1 MASDQLPPD
10 YSSPASSSPAAPAGG
25 PAHQGQGHP
34 SPAQPAPAPRRG
46 GINLLRIAAAV
57 LILLGLVVVGWQLRR
72 PQAPAPTPTTA
83 AAPAPAAPTGPAAPS
98 FDVVRVDQ
106 QGNTVI
112 AGRAA
117 PGAAITI
124 LDNGKPL
131 GTVTADHQGAFVFLP
146 ASPLAVGSHDITL
159 SAVLPN
165 GPTLTSTQSAE
176 VSVPANGGQVL
187 TVLSGPNGSQVLSCR
202 GPAAGALA
210 LGAVDYDTKGHA
222 IFAGTAPAGAT
233 VSLHLGNTLLGT
245 AKADES
251 GHWHIAAPT
260 PAAPGM
266 LVVTGET
273 ASGSILPPVTQPFAP
288 EALAQAFAN
297 GQVII
302 VPGDNLWL
310 IARHIYGNGLMYTLI
325 YTANSSQIHD
335 PNLIFPGQTFV
346 LPKPKG

>member
-1 MASDQLPPD
+1 
-10 YSSPASSSPAAPAGG
+10 
-25 PAHQGQGHP
+25 
-34 SPAQPAPAPRRG
+34 
-46 GINLLRIAAAV
+46 
-57 LILLGLVVVGWQLRR
+57 
-72 PQAPAPTPTTA
+72 
-83 AAPAPAAPTGPAAPS
+83 
-98 FDVVRVDQ
+98 VRVDQ

-117 PGAAITI
+117 PGATVTI

-131 GTVTADHQGAFVFLP
+131 GTVTADGQGAFVFLP
-146 ASPLAVGSHDITL
+146 ASPLAVGSHEITL
-159 SAVLPN
+159 SAALPN
-165 GPTLTSTQSAE
+165 GKPQAGVESAE

-187 TVLSGPNGSQVLSCR
+187 TVLSGPNGSQVLSGQ

-222 IFAGTAPAGAT
+222 IFAGTAPAGT
-233 VSLHLGNTLLGT
+233 SVSLHLGNTLLGS
-245 AKADES
+245 AKADAS
-251 GHWHIAAPT
+251 GHWHIAAAT